1 MAGHS
6 EAEAGHD
13 LAGPASDEPASLKPL
28 EPCADKALNQSAWER
43 WSAVM
48 LVPAASAAA
57 WQRTTRHPMLLFV
70 VTQGC
75 GLINPVLIGLLF
87 VTRISHRSQAMQWS
101 LICAYATTAAA

>member
-1 MAGHS
+1 
-6 EAEAGHD
+6 
-13 LAGPASDEPASLKPL
+13 
-28 EPCADKALNQSAWER
+28 
-43 WSAVM
+43 M

-87 VTRISHRSQAMQWS
+87 VTRISHRSQAMQWL
-101 LICAYATTAAA
+101 LICAYMPPQQQRALQCWHPAGSLGLNLGLSGRCCSAARP